1 MTQIVASLVEGS
13 IAGVSDSSKIAFREG
28 ADIVECRLDHL
39 MGLSPELVFEARR
52 AAHGPAIATLR
63 SRKEG
68 GRSALTGARR
78 EAILTAALEADF
90 EYVDFEFANDRAFL
104 KKVARSDWDS
114 EIITSVHLSRPTGRA
129 TIERR
134 VHDAARMGDIAKVAM
149 PCEHAHDAL
158 MLARLGT
165 SLSKKR
171 LRYVLIGMG
180 IQGQLTRVFSDRIGS
195 CMAYACLAGKEAAP
209 GQLDVATQHSLLN
222 GERTILGL
230 VGHPVSHSVSKPMQ
244 EAAMKELG
252 LVGSYL
258 PMDFKPGT
266 FSKGAL
272 SLLRDLGFK
281 GVNVTVPHKERAFD
295 LCDRKGEPAR
305 ATGAV
310 NTIRFQGKSFV
321 GENTDVRGFSGLIDG
336 KIVVTRDTEALL
348 VGAGGAARAVVYVL
362 SQLQAKIT
370 IVDIEKKRAD
380 ELARTFGAKSES
392 LKRLWKSGRT
402 FDLVVNCTPVGMK
415 GVPGNPITAALFE
428 PGSVFVDIIFN
439 PPVTAAMKTAER
451 AGAKVLGGLEMLVQ
465 QGAESLRIWTG
476 LEPRVETMREAA
488 RRALA

>member
-1 MTQIVASLVEGS
+1 MTKIVASLVEGG

-39 MGLSPELVFEARR
+39 IGLRPELVLETRR

-68 GRSALTGARR
+68 GRSTLTGARR
-78 EAILTAALEADF
+78 EAILTAALDADF
-90 EYVDFEFANDRAFL
+90 EYVDLELANDRALL
-104 KKVARSDWDS
+104 KKTARSDWDS
-114 EIITSVHLSRPTGRA
+114 EIITSVHLARPTGRA

-134 VHDAARMGDIAKVAM
+134 VHEAAKMGDIAKVAM

-158 MLARLGT
+158 MLARLGI
-165 SLSKKR
+165 SLSKRR

-180 IQGQLTRVFSDRIGS
+180 IQGQLTRVLSDRIGS
-195 CMAYACLAGKEAAP
+195 CMVYACLAGKEGAP
-209 GQLDVATQHSLLN
+209 GQLDVVTQRNLLS

-230 VGHPVSHSVSKPMQ
+230 IGHPVSHSVSKPMQ
-244 EAAMKELG
+244 EAALKNLG

-272 SLLRDLGFK
+272 SRLSDLGFE
-281 GVNVTVPHKERAFD
+281 GVNVTVPHKGRAFE
-295 LCDRKGEPAR
+295 LCDKKGEPAR

-310 NTIRFQGKSFV
+310 NTIKFQGSLFV

-336 KIVVTRDTEALL
+336 KIVITRDTKALL
-348 VGAGGAARAVVYVL
+348 VGAGGAARAVAYVL
-362 SQLQAKIT
+362 SQRQAKIT
-370 IVDIEKKRAD
+370 VVDIEKKRAD

-415 GVPGNPITAALFE
+415 GVPGNPVTAALFG

-439 PPVTAAMKTAER
+439 PPVTTAMKTAER
-451 AGAKVLGGLEMLVQ
+451 EGARVLGGLEMLVQ

-476 LEPRVETMREAA
+476 LEPNVEAMREAA

>member
-1 MTQIVASLVEGS
+1 MTKIVASLIEGS
-13 IAGVSDSSKIAFREG
+13 IAGVSDSSRIAFREG

-39 MGLSPELVFEARR
+39 NGLRPELVFEARR
-52 AAHGPAIATLR
+52 AAQGPAIATLR

-90 EYVDFEFANDRAFL
+90 EYVDFELASDRAFL
-104 KKVARSDWDS
+104 KKVARYDWDS
-114 EIITSVHLSRPTGRA
+114 EIIASVHLARPMSRA

-134 VHDAARMGDIAKVAM
+134 VRDAASLGDIAKVAM
-149 PCEHAHDAL
+149 PCEYAHDAL
-158 MLARLGT
+158 MIARLGAC
-165 SLSKKR
+165 LSKR
-171 LRYVLIGMG
+171 RSRYILIGMG
-180 IQGQLTRVFSDRIGS
+180 IQGQLTRVFADRIGS
-195 CMAYACLAGKEAAP
+195 FMTYACLAGREAAP
-209 GQLDVATQHSLLN
+209 GQLDVATQHRLLN
-222 GERTILGL
+222 GRRTILGL

-244 EAAMKELG
+244 EAAMKDLG

-266 FSKGAL
+266 FTRGAL
-272 SLLRDLGFK
+272 SQLRSLGFD
-281 GVNVTVPHKERAFD
+281 GVNVTVPHKKKAFE

-310 NTIRFQGKSFV
+310 NTITFHGKSFV

-336 KIVVTRDTEALL
+336 KIVVTRDTKALL
-348 VGAGGAARAVVYVL
+348 VGAGGAARAVAYVL
-362 SQLQAKIT
+362 SQRQAKIT
-370 IVDIEKKRAD
+370 VVDIERKRAD
-380 ELARTFGAKSES
+380 ELARIYGSKTAS

-415 GVPGNPITAALFE
+415 GVPGNPVVASLFE
-428 PGSVFVDIIFN
+428 PRSDFVDIIFN
-439 PPVTAAMKTAER
+439 PPVTAAMKIAER
-451 AGAKVLGGLEMLVQ
+451 KGARVLGGLEMLVQ
-465 QGAESLRIWTG
+465 QGAESFRIWTG

-488 RRALA
+488 RRALE

>member
-1 MTQIVASLVEGS
+1 MIQIVASLVEGS

-78 EAILTAALEADF
+78 EAILTAAIEADF
-90 EYVDFEFANDRAFL
+90 EYVDFELANDKALL
-104 KKVARSDWDS
+104 KKAAQSDWDS
-114 EIITSVHLSRPTGRA
+114 EIITSVHLARPTSMA
-129 TIERR
+129 AIERL
-134 VHDAARMGDIAKVAM
+134 VHEAARTGDIAKVAM

-165 SLSKKR
+165 SLSKTR
-171 LRYVLIGMG
+171 LRFILIGMG
-180 IQGQLTRVFSDRIGS
+180 IQGQLTRVLSDRIGS
-195 CMAYACLAGKEAAP
+195 CMVYACLAGREGAP
-209 GQLDVATQHSLLN
+209 GQLDVATQHSLLS
-222 GERTILGL
+222 GERTVLGL

-244 EAAMKELG
+244 EAAMKNLR

-258 PMDFKPGT
+258 PMDFEPGT
-266 FSKGAL
+266 FSRGAL
-272 SLLRDLGFK
+272 SQLRDLGFE
-281 GVNVTVPHKERAFD
+281 GVNVTVPHKGRAFD
-295 LCDRKGEPAR
+295 LCDKKGVPAR

-310 NTIRFQGKSFV
+310 NTISFRDKSFV
-321 GENTDVRGFSGLIDG
+321 GENTDVKGFSGLIDG
-336 KIVVTRDTEALL
+336 KIVVTKDTKALL
-348 VGAGGAARAVVYVL
+348 IGAGGAARAIVYVL
-362 SQLQAKIT
+362 SQQHANIT

-380 ELARTFGAKSES
+380 ELARTFGAESES

-415 GVPGNPITAALFE
+415 GVPGNPITAALFG

-451 AGAKVLGGLEMLVQ
+451 EGARVLGGLEMLVQ

-488 RRALA
+488 RGALA

>member
-1 MTQIVASLVEGS
+1 MTKIVASLVEGS

-39 MGLSPELVFEARR
+39 IGLSPELVFDARR

-68 GRSALTGARR
+68 GKSALTGARR
-78 EAILTAALEADF
+78 EAILKAALEADF
-90 EYVDFEFANDRAFL
+90 EYVDFELANDRAFL
-104 KKVARSDWDS
+104 KKAAQSDWDS
-114 EIITSVHLSRPTGRA
+114 EIITSVHLARPTGKA
-129 TIERR
+129 TVERL
-134 VHDAARMGDIAKVAM
+134 VHDAARLGDIAKVAM

-165 SLSKKR
+165 SLSKR
-171 LRYVLIGMG
+171 RPRYVLTGMG

-195 CMAYACLAGKEAAP
+195 FMVYASLAGKEAAP

-244 EAAMKELG
+244 EAAMKDLG
-252 LVGSYL
+252 LVGIYL
-258 PMDFKPGT
+258 PMDFKPGS
-266 FSKGAL
+266 FSKGTL
-272 SLLRDLGFK
+272 SQLRDLGFD
-281 GVNVTVPHKERAFD
+281 GVNVTVPHKGTAYD
-295 LCDRKGEPAR
+295 LCDRKGEAAK

-310 NTIRFQGKSFV
+310 NTIRFQGESFV
-321 GENTDVRGFSGLIDG
+321 GENTDVRGFAGLIDG
-336 KIVVTRDTEALL
+336 KIAVTRDTKALL
-348 VGAGGAARAVVYVL
+348 VGGGGAARAVVYVL
-362 SQLQAKIT
+362 SQRQANIT

-392 LKRLWKSGRT
+392 LKKLWKSGRT

-415 GVPGNPITAALFE
+415 GVPGNPITAALFK
-428 PGSVFVDIIFN
+428 PGSVFVDVIFN

-451 AGAKVLGGLEMLVQ
+451 EGARVLGGLEMLVQ

-476 LEPRVETMREAA
+476 LEPRVTMMREAA